1 MKACLCI
8 HCNDHVYI
16 LNRSIQEKFL
26 ENSFHGESAVTLLEE
41 QQPNPIRIQPS
52 FLINNCKYPVSI
64 VKRREESSLELVG
77 TEENTAPIFPVS
89 FMRYTFSSKKSF
101 YFHGCEQDCLFVC
114 VYPSVSNW
122 DFTRLRRPFLHH
134 LQVAKSIFPWKLCNP
149 SWKKCFK
156 TFHTVKWA
164 INK

>member
-16 LNRSIQEKFL
+16 VNRSIQEKFL

-41 QQPNPIRIQPS
+41 QQPKPIRIQPS

-77 TEENTAPIFPVS
+77 TEENTAPIFAVS
-89 FMRYTFSSKKSF
+89 FMRYTFSSKEKF
-101 YFHGCEQDCLFVC
+101 LLPWMWTRLFVC
-114 VYPSVSNW
+114 LCVSISFKPGTSPGLGDPSYIIYK
-122 DFTRLRRPFLHH
+122 
-134 LQVAKSIFPWKLCNP
+134 LQNLYSLGNFVILLGRNVLKLSIQ
-149 SWKKCFK
+149 
-156 TFHTVKWA
+156 
-164 INK
+164 